1 MSPWEFAQSIGLP
14 EILVT
19 IASLVVTWMLTQLSN
34 YISNKSEEVKNKTD
48 NESTKRY
55 IEIATSTV
63 TEVVDYLNH
72 SVVNDLKIAASDG
85 KLTQEEVD
93 QIKATARVQ
102 VQSILSAEAIQALQ
116 QVYGDINALIDT
128 WIVNAVA
135 KAQSDPEGSGITS
148 TQAKVIAEN
157 SGTTNREIDMSIL
170 EPGITYINETKQ
182 NEEEA
187 STEEV
192 ADPNSDEIPNVN
204 PEA

>member
-1 MSPWEFAQSIGLP
+1 MNLWEFAQSIGLP

-48 NESTKRY
+48 NDSMKRY

-72 SVVNDLKIAASDG
+72 SVVNDLKIASSDG

-148 TQAKVIAEN
+148 TQAMRIKEN
-157 SGTTNREIDMSIL
+157 NGTSNREIDMSVL
-170 EPGITYINETKQ
+170 EPGITYINEAKQ
-182 NEEEA
+182 KEET

-192 ADPNSDEIPNVN
+192 VDSNSDEIPNVN

>member
-1 MSPWEFAQSIGLP
+1 MSPWEVMQSIGLP

-34 YISNKSEEVKNKTD
+34 YITSKSEEVKNKTD

-72 SVVNDLKIAASDG
+72 SVVNDLKIAAQDG
-85 KLTQEEVD
+85 KLTQEEVE
-93 QIKATARVQ
+93 QIKTTARVQ
-102 VQSILSAEAIQALQ
+102 VMSILSAEAIQALQ
-116 QVYGDINALIDT
+116 QVYGDINSLIDT
-128 WIVNAVA
+128 WVVNAVA

-148 TQAKVIAEN
+148 KEAVAIAESTGDDAN
-157 SGTTNREIDMSIL
+157 KRPIDMSIL
-170 EPGITYINETKQ
+170 EPGITYLNK
-182 NEEEA
+182 
-187 STEEV
+187 TEEV
-192 ADPNSDEIPNVN
+192 SNDNDAVPGVN

>member
-1 MSPWEFAQSIGLP
+1 MNPWEFAQSIGLP

-48 NESTKRY
+48 NDSMKRY

-148 TQAKVIAEN
+148 TQAMRIKEN
-157 SGTTNREIDMSIL
+157 NGTSNREIDMSVL
-170 EPGITYINETKQ
+170 EPGITYINEAKQ
-182 NEEEA
+182 KEET

-192 ADPNSDEIPNVN
+192 FDSNSDEIPNVN

>member
-48 NESTKRY
+48 NDSMKRY

-148 TQAKVIAEN
+148 TQAMRIKEN
-157 SGTTNREIDMSIL
+157 NGTSNREIDMSIL

-182 NEEEA
+182 EEEEA
-187 STEEV
+187 STEET

>member
-1 MSPWEFAQSIGLP
+1 MNPWEFAQSIGLP

-19 IASLVVTWMLTQLSN
+19 IVSLVVTWMLTQLSN

-48 NESTKRY
+48 NDSMKRY

-63 TEVVDYLNH
+63 TGVVDYLNH

-148 TQAKVIAEN
+148 TRAMRIKEN
-157 SGTTNREIDMSIL
+157 NGTSNREIDMSVL
-170 EPGITYINETKQ
+170 EPGITYINEAKQ
-182 NEEEA
+182 KEET

-192 ADPNSDEIPNVN
+192 VDSNSDEIPNVN

>member
-1 MSPWEFAQSIGLP
+1 MNLWEFAQSIGLP

-48 NESTKRY
+48 NDSMKRY

-72 SVVNDLKIAASDG
+72 SVVNDLKIASSDG

-148 TQAKVIAEN
+148 TQAMRIKEN
-157 SGTTNREIDMSIL
+157 NGTSNREIDMSVL
-170 EPGITYINETKQ
+170 EPGITYINEAKQ
-182 NEEEA
+182 KEET

-192 ADPNSDEIPNVN
+192 VDSNSDEIPNVN
-204 PEA
+204 SEA

>member
-1 MSPWEFAQSIGLP
+1 MSPWELMQSIGLP

-34 YISNKSEEVKNKTD
+34 YITSKSEEVKNKTD

-93 QIKATARVQ
+93 QIKTTARVQ
-102 VQSILSAEAIQALQ
+102 VMSILSAEAIQALQ
-116 QVYGDINALIDT
+116 QVYGDINSLIDT
-128 WIVNAVA
+128 WVVNAVA
-135 KAQSDPEGSGITS
+135 KAQNDPEGSGITS
-148 TQAKVIAEN
+148 DQAVAIAE
-157 SGTTNREIDMSIL
+157 SLGDETAKRPIDMSIL
-170 EPGITYINETKQ
+170 EPGIAYLNKT
-182 NEEEA
+182 EA
-187 STEEV
+187 SSEDNDAV
-192 ADPNSDEIPNVN
+192 PGVN
-204 PEA
+204 PVA

>member
-1 MSPWEFAQSIGLP
+1 MNPWEFAQSIGLP

-48 NESTKRY
+48 NDSMKRY

-148 TQAKVIAEN
+148 TQAMRIKEN
-157 SGTTNREIDMSIL
+157 NGTSNREIDMSVL
-170 EPGITYINETKQ
+170 QPGITYINEAKQ
-182 NEEEA
+182 KEET

-192 ADPNSDEIPNVN
+192 VDSNSDEIPNVN

>member
-1 MSPWEFAQSIGLP
+1 MNPWEFAQSIGLP

-34 YISNKSEEVKNKTD
+34 YISNKREEVKNKTD
-48 NESTKRY
+48 NDSMKRY

-148 TQAKVIAEN
+148 TQAMRIKEN
-157 SGTTNREIDMSIL
+157 NGTSNREIDMSVL
-170 EPGITYINETKQ
+170 EPGITYINEAKQ
-182 NEEEA
+182 KEET

-192 ADPNSDEIPNVN
+192 VDSNSDEIPNVN

>member
-1 MSPWEFAQSIGLP
+1 MNPWEFAQSIGLP

-19 IASLVVTWMLTQLSN
+19 IVSLVVTWMLTQLSN

-48 NESTKRY
+48 NDSMKRY

-148 TQAKVIAEN
+148 TQAMRIKEN
-157 SGTTNREIDMSIL
+157 NGTSNREIDMSVL
-170 EPGITYINETKQ
+170 EPGITYINEAKQ
-182 NEEEA
+182 KEET

-192 ADPNSDEIPNVN
+192 FDSNSDEIPNVN

>member
-1 MSPWEFAQSIGLP
+1 MNPWEFAQSIGLP

-19 IASLVVTWMLTQLSN
+19 IVSLVVTWMLTQLSN

-48 NESTKRY
+48 NDSMKRY

-148 TQAKVIAEN
+148 TQAMRIKEN
-157 SGTTNREIDMSIL
+157 NGTSNREIDMSVL
-170 EPGITYINETKQ
+170 EPGITYINEAKQ
-182 NEEEA
+182 KEET

-192 ADPNSDEIPNVN
+192 FDSNSDEIPNVN
-204 PEA
+204 PKA

>member
-1 MSPWEFAQSIGLP
+1 MNPWEFAQSIGLP

-19 IASLVVTWMLTQLSN
+19 IVSLVVTWMLTQLSN

-48 NESTKRY
+48 NDSMKRY

-63 TEVVDYLNH
+63 TGVVDYLNH

-135 KAQSDPEGSGITS
+135 KAHGAVVIEDAAEAFGATYKGIGAGALADVGCISFNGNKIITGSTCGIMLSDNKECVEK
-148 TQAKVIAEN
+148 A
-157 SGTTNREIDMSIL
+157 R
-170 EPGITYINETKQ
+170 
-182 NEEEA
+182 
-187 STEEV
+187 
-192 ADPNSDEIPNVN
+192 
-204 PEA
+204 

>member
-1 MSPWEFAQSIGLP
+1 MNPWEFAQSIGLP

-48 NESTKRY
+48 NDSMKRY

-148 TQAKVIAEN
+148 TQAMRIKEN
-157 SGTTNREIDMSIL
+157 NGTSNREIDMSVL
-170 EPGITYINETKQ
+170 EPGITYINEAKQ
-182 NEEEA
+182 EEET

-204 PEA
+204 SEA

>member
-1 MSPWEFAQSIGLP
+1 MNLWEFAQSIGLP

-19 IASLVVTWMLTQLSN
+19 IVSLVVTWMLTQLSN

-48 NESTKRY
+48 NDSMKRY

-148 TQAKVIAEN
+148 TQAMRIKEN
-157 SGTTNREIDMSIL
+157 NGTSNREIDMSVL
-170 EPGITYINETKQ
+170 EPGITYINEAKQ
-182 NEEEA
+182 KEET

-192 ADPNSDEIPNVN
+192 VDSNSDEIPNVN